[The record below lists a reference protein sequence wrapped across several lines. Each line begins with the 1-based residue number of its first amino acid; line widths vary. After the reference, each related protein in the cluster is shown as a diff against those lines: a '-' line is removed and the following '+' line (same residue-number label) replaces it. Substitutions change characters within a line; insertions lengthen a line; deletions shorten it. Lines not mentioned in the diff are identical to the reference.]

1 VRGILKNFLL
11 TSVAALSLTTS
22 AVSSFAAD
30 VTKIAI
36 VAPEQGTDFGWNQQ
50 GIEGAK
56 NAAKATGTEIIVADG
71 LGYGNIR
78 PTLRELAEDGA
89 QLIIAHAS
97 GYTTDAIEVAKESKI
112 YVAAGAPS
120 EAPLIGNYELT
131 GESGSYLAGV
141 LAAKTTKTKVIG
153 IVVSSESPN
162 WNAQS
167 AGFVQGVRATDPA
180 VTVRY
185 AIIGPAAYSDV
196 AGARR
201 VTESVISSGAD
212 IIFGQGNGSSFGMI
226 QAVETVKPPSGDK
239 VWFIDVIGDKSSIDK
254 GHLLSSVLWDMSPIF
269 TQMIKDIRADKFGTQ
284 NYALHLEDG
293 SQRLLKT
300 KYISD
305 ALWAD
310 LEATKQKIIAGDI
323 KVKMVTDPQE
333 TRKMMSETIESASK

>member
-1 VRGILKNFLL
+1 MHTIMRSLLL
-11 TSVAALSLTTS
+11 TSVAALSLT
-22 AVSSFAAD
+22 ANGLQAYAAEIK
-30 VTKIAI
+30 KIAI

-50 GIEGAK
+50 GIEGARK
-56 NAAKATGTEIIVADG
+56 AAEKMGVEIIVADG

-97 GYTTDAIEVAKESKI
+97 GYTTDAIEVAKENKI

-120 EAPLIGNYELT
+120 EPPLIGDYELT
-131 GESGSYLAGV
+131 AESGAYLAGV
-141 LAAKTTKTKVIG
+141 LAAKTTKTKTIG

-167 AGFVQGVRATDPA
+167 AGFVQGVRSVDPKI
-180 VTVRY
+180 TVRY

-201 VTESVISSGAD
+201 VTESVIASGAD

-269 TQMIKDIRADKFGTQ
+269 AKMIEDIRADRFGKVD
-284 NYALHLEDG
+284 YALSLTDG

-300 KYISD
+300 KYISED
-305 ALWAD
+305 LWKE
-310 LEATKQKIIAGDI
+310 LEATKAKMISGDI

-333 TRKMMSETIESASK
+333 TRKMMSQTIDSASK

>member
-1 VRGILKNFLL
+1 MRKMFRSLLL
-11 TSVAALSLTTS
+11 TSVAALSLTANGIPAFS
-22 AVSSFAAD
+22 AE

-50 GIEGAK
+50 GIEGARK
-56 NAAKATGTEIIVADG
+56 AAEMTGTEVIVAEG

-97 GYTTDAIEVAKESKI
+97 GYTTDAIEIAKESKI

-120 EAPLIGNYELT
+120 EAPLIGKYELT
-131 GESGSYLAGV
+131 GEAGSYLAGV
-141 LAAKTTKTKVIG
+141 LAAKTTKTKTIG

-167 AGFVQGVRATDPA
+167 AGFVQGVRSVDPKI
-180 VTVRY
+180 VVRY
-185 AIIGPAAYSDV
+185 AIIGPAAYADV

-201 VTESVISSGAD
+201 VTESVIASGAD
-212 IIFGQGNGSSFGMI
+212 VIFGQGNGSSFGMI

-239 VWFIDVIGDKSSIDK
+239 VWFIDVIGDKTSIDK

-269 TQMIKDIRADKFGTQ
+269 ARMVEDIRADRFGTQ
-284 NYALHLEDG
+284 DYALSLQDG

-300 KYISD
+300 KYIDD
-305 ALWAD
+305 ALWAE
-310 LEATKQKIIAGDI
+310 LEATKAKIIAGDI

-333 TRKMMSETIESASK
+333 TRKMMSETIVSAAK